1 MNTELNKLLS
11 LEAIR
16 NLRIQYC
23 HFLDTNRMDELA
35 QLFTEDAI
43 CFVDRAGWQGREAI
57 RNGLSQA
64 FAEYDAQHRGTYP
77 FLHSISNH
85 WIEILSEDR
94 AEGRCYL
101 TDFVTERPAGASPL
115 LLLGSYADEYL
126 RVDGKWL
133 INRTRLDVV
142 WPEPNIGGGVPGNGL
157 VLPRQNS

>member
-35 QLFTEDAI
+35 QLFTDDAI

-115 LLLGSYADEYL
+115 LLLG
-126 RVDGKWL
+126 
-133 INRTRLDVV
+133 
-142 WPEPNIGGGVPGNGL
+142 
-157 VLPRQNS
+157 